1 MKIVAPERRLR
12 HVKAQAVR
20 AADRV
25 GPMASHA
32 RDAASQH
39 AHDVALQARDVAGQ
53 AREMAGQARE
63 AAGQARGVASEKIIV
78 ARGWAAPRLDAA
90 AHSIEEQLAPRLS
103 AALSQAAARIDPT
116 PVKSR
121 KTPMFLLFT
130 GIAIAA
136 AGYVLYR
143 KNADQWAD
151 TLKESASDA
160 SQWVGQKTEAVAGK
174 ASGAVDDAV
183 KKAEEVGAKVTDK
196 AADTKAEHAS
206 HTSQTPKRTP

>member
-20 AADRV
+20 AADRI
-25 GPMASHA
+25 GPMAGHA
-32 RDAASQH
+32 RDAASSH
-39 AHDVALQARDVAGQ
+39 AHDMAVQARDVAGH

-63 AAGQARGVASEKIIV
+63 VAGQARDVASEKIIV

-90 AHSIEEQLAPRLS
+90 AHSFEEQLAPKIS

-116 PVKSR
+116 PAKSR
-121 KTPMFLLFT
+121 KTPMLLLFA
-130 GIAIAA
+130 GVAIAA
-136 AGYVLYR
+136 AGYALYR

-160 SQWVGQKTEAVAGK
+160 SQWVGQKKDAVTEKV
-174 ASGAVDDAV
+174 SGAADDA
-183 KKAEEVGAKVTDK
+183 A
-196 AADTKAEHAS
+196 TKADGLSAKADSRAES
-206 HTSQTPKRTP
+206 TSRKPS

>member
-20 AADRV
+20 AVDRV
-25 GPMASHA
+25 GPMAGHA
-32 RDAASQH
+32 RDAASHH
-39 AHDVALQARDVAGQ
+39 AHDVAVQARDVAGH

-63 AAGQARGVASEKIIV
+63 VAGQARDVASEKIIV

-90 AHSIEEQLAPRLS
+90 AHSIEEQLAPKLS

-116 PVKSR
+116 PAKSR
-121 KTPMFLLFT
+121 KTPMVLLFA
-130 GIAIAA
+130 GVAIAA

-143 KNADQWAD
+143 RNADQWTD

-160 SQWVGQKTEAVAGK
+160 SQWVGHKTEAAAGK
-174 ASGAVDDAV
+174 VSGAAEDAAT
-183 KKAEEVGAKVTDK
+183 KAGEIGAK
-196 AADTKAEHAS
+196 ADSKAEHTS
-206 HTSQTPKRTP
+206 HTSKGQP